1 MLRARELFLVNCNY
15 QSGANLAKRMK
26 LQDAENK
33 QPDTRVFKP
42 EDNTEVN
49 TVTS

>member
-1 MLRARELFLVNCNY
+1 
-15 QSGANLAKRMK
+15 MK

-33 QPDTRVFKP
+33 QPDTCVFKP